1 MYAGCVACCPL
12 VIHGKYTDGTD
23 RQTDA
28 DRYIVLSARR
38 GQRYKRLLVSVCAS
52 IGDGAGATVCRVE
65 SALQQNEIM
74 DVFFDDW
81 AALTIDDG
89 SFGSKADNHLKVC
102 SDCVPICSV
111 KYYSVL
117 IC

>member
-1 MYAGCVACCPL
+1 MANVC
-12 VIHGKYTDGTD
+12 
-23 RQTDA
+23 
-28 DRYIVLSARR
+28 
-38 GQRYKRLLVSVCAS
+38 VSVEMAL
-52 IGDGAGATVCRVE
+52 VLCRVE

-102 SDCVPICSV
+102 SDCLPIYLVQFNYIAHLFKSKV
-111 KYYSVL
+111 
-117 IC
+117 